1 MKISELAGE
10 SWPEKIKI
18 PNKDSQDQYYYGKD
32 DGYNEAL
39 AACDLTVVVDV
50 QAMAKIISEI
60 AFHKYKPNGE
70 AYLESR
76 PKEVAQYLA
85 QSAKQ
90 FIKIVKE

>member
-1 MKISELAGE
+1 MTK
-10 SWPEKIKI
+10 WPEKLHENVKFHYGI
-18 PNKDSQDQYYYGKD
+18 PDNVKLR
-32 DGYNEAL
+32 NEAID
-39 AACDLTVVVDV
+39 ACDLTVELDV
-50 QAMAKIISEI
+50 KAMAKIISEI

-90 FIKIVKE
+90 FIKITKEEEE